1 MSADDSSDK
10 SFDPTPKKLEEAR
23 KKGEIARSMDLL
35 TAAGYAGLTLALLTV
50 GSSIATSFGTVMMA
64 LLDQADDLSIVIFS
78 SDAFI
83 APLAKLLWY
92 SVFSIM
98 PLFIMQMTTV
108 SLAIITQRALVFA
121 PGKLTPKLN
130 RISLIQNSINK
141 FGRNGLFEFLKSF
154 IKLLIYSFFLGIF
167 LNTNL
172 SRIIS
177 VVQSDYGT
185 AINLL
190 GNLAIN
196 FLFII
201 VCISAAIGGVDA
213 LWQHHEHI
221 RKNMMSRKEIM
232 DELKESE
239 GDPHLKQERR
249 SRAQAVAAAQM
260 MGAVPESD
268 VIIVNPTHYAI
279 ALSWQR
285 KPGSAPTC
293 IAKGV
298 DEVAMK
304 IREVA
309 QTHGIPIHSDPPTAR
324 ALHAVTELGE
334 EISPE
339 FYQAVAAAIRFAD
352 EMRAKA
358 KSRVTG

>member
-1 MSADDSSDK
+1 MSSDESSDK
-10 SFDPTPKKLEEAR
+10 SFDPTPKKLEDAR
-23 KKGEIARSMDLL
+23 KKGEIARSIDLL
-35 TAAGYAGLTLALLTV
+35 TAAGYAGLTLALL
-50 GSSIATSFGTVMMA
+50 AFGTSITTDFGTAMMT
-64 LLDQADDLSIVIFS
+64 LLDQATDLSMVIFS
-78 SDAFI
+78 GDAFT
-83 APLAKLLWY
+83 APISGVIRQSAYSLA
-92 SVFSIM
+92 
-98 PLFIMQMTTV
+98 PLFIVPIAMV
-108 SLAIITQRALVFA
+108 FLAIICQRALVFA
-121 PGKLTPKLN
+121 PTKITPKLS
-130 RISLIQNSINK
+130 RVSVIQNAKNK
-141 FGRNGLFEFLKSF
+141 FGRSGLFEFFKSF
-154 IKLLIYSFFLGIF
+154 LKLLIYSFFLAVF
-167 LNTNL
+167 LNSNMPQ
-172 SRIIS
+172 IIT
-177 VVQSDYGT
+177 VVQSDFGT
-185 AINLL
+185 AIGLL
-190 GNLAIN
+190 GSLAIK

-201 VCISAAIGGVDA
+201 VFISASIGVVDA
-213 LWQHHEHI
+213 LWQHHDHI

-249 SRAQAVAAAQM
+249 SRAQAVATAQM
-260 MGAVPESD
+260 MGTVPESD

-279 ALSWQR
+279 ALGWQR

-304 IREVA
+304 IREIA